1 MKKLFISSILL
12 LLVIVTVISCA
23 PSPKDILEGA
33 YKKCQSVKNG
43 FYKMEHYWKLMSRN
57 DTIKVSQS
65 CYFKKTENDS
75 ILPFV
80 FNAHFDSHS
89 SELGEMNLLY
99 TGKEVVLYADNG
111 NKTGSIYTQPDGIWQ
126 IVVKNIIFNSY
137 LPITYNDSRPVTNDL
152 LSASNKVSIHF
163 IKEEQLNGIQCYHIK
178 AIVPP
183 EYDHSILKDY
193 GYIIKTEFNYWVNKH
208 DSIPIQI
215 TINRDLK
222 IGNASLVEFEKY
234 VLIKYELNNN
244 IDSTLFTMQSV
255 PSDIDLHYRESLA
268 IEKTLKIGDIAPNW
282 NLVSTKGEMLTLTDF
297 KDDLVLIDFFYASC
311 PPCIEVLPSL
321 QSLHKKYKDQGLH
334 VIGISRIDTQK
345 TLESYI
351 ERNGI
356 CYTILLG
363 NQDVNSAYNISFY
376 PTTYL
381 IDKEGKIL
389 FHHIGVY
396 DQSTLAILDNII
408 RQHVKQKVQ

>member
-12 LLVIVTVISCA
+12 LLVIVTLISCA
-23 PSPKDILEGA
+23 PSPKDILEGT

-43 FYKMEHYWKLMSRN
+43 FYEMEHYWKLMSRN

-65 CYFKKTENDS
+65 SYFKKTENDS
-75 ILPFV
+75 ILPFM
-80 FNAHFDSHS
+80 FNAHLYSPS
-89 SELGEMNLLY
+89 LGLGGMNLLY

-111 NKTGSIYTQPDGIWQ
+111 NKTGSIYTQPNDIWQ

-137 LPITYNDSRPVTNDL
+137 LPITYEDSRPVTNDL

-163 IKEEQLNGIQCYHIK
+163 IKEEQLNGIQCYHIQ

-183 EYDHSILKDY
+183 EYDHSIMKNS

-255 PSDIDLHYRESLA
+255 PSDIDLHYSETLA
-268 IEKTLKIGDIAPNW
+268 IEKSLKIGDIAPNW
-282 NLVSTKGEMLTLTDF
+282 NLVSTKGEMLTLNDF
-297 KDDLVLIDFFYASC
+297 KGDMVLIDFFYASC

-321 QSLHKKYKDQGLH
+321 NGLHKKYKDKGLH
-334 VIGISRIDTQK
+334 VIGISRNDTQK
-345 TLESYI
+345 TLESFI
-351 ERNGI
+351 DRHGI
-356 CYTILLG
+356 YYTLLLG
-363 NQDVNSAYNISFY
+363 NQDVDSAYNISY
-376 PTTYL
+376 VPTTYL

-389 FHHIGVY
+389 FQHIGKY
-396 DQSTLAILDNII
+396 DPSTLEKLDNII
-408 RQHVKQKVQ
+408 GQNVKQRVQ